1 MSEKVFNNKTHLDNY
16 IKKVGAKKFYK
27 VFILNTLEDGS
38 MQVRIFWNVTAFIKW
53 QNDRVYGMLSN
64 AVRNA

>member
-1 MSEKVFNNKTHLDNY
+1 MSEKVFNNKTHLKNY

-38 MQVRIFWNVTAFIKW
+38 MKVRIFWNATAL
-53 QNDRVYGMLSN
+53 LSG
-64 AVRNA
+64 RMT